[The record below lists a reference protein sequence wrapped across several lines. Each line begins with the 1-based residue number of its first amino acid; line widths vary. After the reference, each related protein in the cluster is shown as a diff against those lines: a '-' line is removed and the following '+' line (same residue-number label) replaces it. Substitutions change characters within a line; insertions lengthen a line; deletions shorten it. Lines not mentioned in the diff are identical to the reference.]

1 MSKLAR
7 AGQPS
12 KILAVEIEL
21 FEPNLNKSV
30 GCLQM
35 LLTNEGRQP
44 AKPSNLP
51 QETKK
56 ELQRDKCKKIYS
68 KQAAE
73 HQMSVAEQTYQ
84 VDLSENERKRMR
96 VIRLREQTAIKDF
109 DASVLNSE
117 TADEWTKKKALEQI

>member
-1 MSKLAR
+1 
-7 AGQPS
+7 
-12 KILAVEIEL
+12 
-21 FEPNLNKSV
+21 
-30 GCLQM
+30 M

-44 AKPSNLP
+44 AQPSNLP

-96 VIRLREQTAIKDF
+96 VMRLREQTAIKDL